1 MIPGSSLLSLP
12 HGSALGEIALLAD
25 ARDSKVICLTKNCI
39 DLIVFSYK
47 KLNLVGDFKPSC
59 CGSYVPAL
67 KNIKASHIYLI
78 GNEGLKLNQKNF
90 RHVRGVDDGLECIP
104 ELTNQ
109 ENFAFLKGSNVN
121 NLSLRAL
128 STLNLK

>member
-25 ARDSKVICLTKNCI
+25 VRDSKVICLTKNCI

-90 RHVRGVDDGLECIP
+90 RHVRGVDDGLD
-104 ELTNQ
+104 T
-109 ENFAFLKGSNVN
+109 FLSSQTKKIL
-121 NLSLRAL
+121 LSLKAL
-128 STLNLK
+128 MLITYLLEHYQR